1 MAADQHCDIVAIG
14 EPMIEFNETS
24 PAQYLQG
31 FGGDTSN
38 FAVAAARNGARTAYY
53 TRLGDDHF
61 GRMLLDLWQT
71 EGIDAASAQVDA
83 AAHTGIYFVN
93 HGADGHQFHYLRAG
107 SAASRMQP
115 DMLPAQLIRDAR
127 YLHVS
132 AISQAIS
139 ASACATVRDAIAI
152 ARSAGTRV
160 TYDPNL
166 RLRLWPLAQA
176 RAEIE
181 ATIGHTDVFL
191 PSLDEACT
199 LAGTDSMAGVFEW
212 CARCGARQVVLK
224 CGADGAWVWDSAQ
237 RTPRRVAPMHV
248 QPVDA
253 TGAGDCFDGALVARL
268 VAGDSLDDAV
278 RYANVAAALSTTGYG
293 AIAPIPDTAT
303 VLMHLARSR
312 SRA

>member
-1 MAADQHCDIVAIG
+1 
-14 EPMIEFNETS
+14 MIEFNETS

-38 FAVAAARNGARTAYY
+38 FAVAAVRQGARTAYY

-61 GRMLLDLWQT
+61 GRMLMALWQT
-71 EGIDAASAQVDA
+71 EGIDASSVQIDA

-93 HGADGHQFHYLRAG
+93 HGAEGHQFHYLRAG

-139 ASACATVRDAIAI
+139 ASACATVRSAIAI
-152 ARSAGTRV
+152 ARSAGTLV

-166 RLRLWPLAQA
+166 RLRLWPLEQA
-176 RAEIE
+176 RTEIE
-181 ATIGHTDVFL
+181 ATIAQTDVFL
-191 PSLDEACT
+191 PSLDEART
-199 LAGTDSMAGVFEW
+199 LAGTDSMAAVFDW
-212 CARCGARQVVLK
+212 CAQCGAREVVLK
-224 CGADGAWVWDSAQ
+224 CGAEGAWVWDSAQ
-237 RTPRRVAPMHV
+237 RTPRHVAPVRV

-268 VAGDSLDDAV
+268 VAGDSLIDAV

-303 VLMHLARSR
+303 Y
-312 SRA
+312 

>member
-1 MAADQHCDIVAIG
+1 MAAEQHCEILAIG

-38 FAVAAARNGARTAYY
+38 FTVAAARNGARTAYY

-61 GRMLLDLWQT
+61 GRMLRALWQA
-71 EGIDAASAQVDA
+71 ENIDASAVQTDA

-93 HGADGHQFHYLRAG
+93 HGIDGHQFHYLRAG

-115 DMLPAQLIRDAR
+115 DMLPVQLIRDAH

-166 RLRLWPLAQA
+166 RLRLWSLAQA

-199 LAGTDSMAGVFEW
+199 LAGTDSMADVFEW

-224 CGADGAWVWDSAQ
+224 CGADGAWVWHSAQ
-237 RTPRRVAPMHV
+237 RIPRLVAPMRV

-293 AIAPIPDTAT
+293 AIAPIPDAAT
-303 VLMHLARSR
+303 VLMHLARRR
-312 SRA
+312 SGA